1 MITTANEWPNRVR
14 MYREKHGMTQS
25 RLALAVGVSAATV
38 SWWETGRS
46 VPRGENLERLLA
58 LMNGNGD
65 KVAKKEAQSIP
76 PVEHLGIG
84 EIKEVLAATLAPL
97 VKTVQD
103 DREAVALEALTGAV
117 REIVAALRET
127 RPEPTVAKNATAEPC
142 SAGQIEALDKISR
155 QIGKLVAGMDA
166 AAQVDSKLR
175 LMGQEIDGLE
185 RRIIALEARK
195 K

>member
-1 MITTANEWPNRVR
+1 

-38 SWWETGRS
+38 CWWETGRS
-46 VPRGENLERLLA
+46 VPRGEYLDRLLK
-58 LMNGNGD
+58 LMNGEIKQSPATDDYIPGA
-65 KVAKKEAQSIP
+65 AKK
-76 PVEHLGIG
+76 VG
-84 EIKEVLAATLAPL
+84 AAETPALNAGQVATALSMVLAPL

-103 DREAVALEALTGAV
+103 DREAKALESLV
-117 REIVAALRET
+117 EVMREAVAALREA
-127 RPEPTVAKNATAEPC
+127 RPEPTVAKSATAESS
-142 SAGQIEALDKISR
+142 SAGQIEALDKIGR